1 MRISCDNRLL
11 SSGFLAEEFIAFCIV
26 HIYVH
31 VFFIYISYISF
42 FFILVIY

>member
-31 VFFIYISYISF
+31 VYL
-42 FFILVIY
+42 FILVIY